1 MQHPQTPTT
10 HNGSFGF
17 EMELLSD
24 DAELAV
30 SKMMDI
36 YRTAQAGSDVEFQEA
51 VSQVHPRA
59 IKKMVQFLKL
69 MKTKGVRPTISMDG
83 QSVTFPTDEDVHRAW
98 ERLSAQTTRHSA
110 AKSPNPAT
118 NHEPLLPRRPQ
129 SAEPIPT
136 GTTSEL
142 L

>member
-1 MQHPQTPTT
+1 MQKTQTPTT

-17 EMELLSD
+17 EMELPSD

-36 YRTAQAGSDVEFQEA
+36 YRTAQTGSDEEFQEA

-69 MKTKGVRPTISMDG
+69 MKTNGVRPTISFSG

-98 ERLSAQTTRHSA
+98 ERLSAQTIRHSA
-110 AKSPNPAT
+110 PPSPDPAT
-118 NHEPLLPRRPQ
+118 NHEPPAP
-129 SAEPIPT
+129 
-136 GTTSEL
+136 
-142 L
+142 